1 MKMPALTQTNLI
13 IGGVGLAVLYIA
25 LRGFKGAA
33 KDITKGAVNVADGAI
48 AGAAIGI
55 GEAFGIPETDKTQCQ
70 KDQEA
75 GRTFAASMSCPAGTF
90 IKGLFS

>member
-1 MKMPALTQTNLI
+1 MPALTQQNLI
-13 IGGVGLAVLYIA
+13 LGGVAIAVLYVA

-33 KDITKGAVNVADGAI
+33 KDITKGAVNVADGAV
-48 AGAAIGI
+48 AGVTVGI
-55 GEAFGIPETDKTQCQ
+55 GEIFGIPETDKTQCQ